1 MAAALKDFLMTVD
14 GASETRVETV
24 MQIFAQDKVVGAA
37 TGSIY
42 SDHIRGSGVITTQTI
57 LFQHR
62 EHHRAELQLVLSS
75 FDFWH

>member
-1 MAAALKDFLMTVD
+1 MSWLLIVFR
-14 GASETRVETV
+14 GSGV
-24 MQIFAQDKVVGAA
+24 MGVGAA

-57 LFQHR
+57 LFEHR

-75 FDFWH
+75 FEFWH